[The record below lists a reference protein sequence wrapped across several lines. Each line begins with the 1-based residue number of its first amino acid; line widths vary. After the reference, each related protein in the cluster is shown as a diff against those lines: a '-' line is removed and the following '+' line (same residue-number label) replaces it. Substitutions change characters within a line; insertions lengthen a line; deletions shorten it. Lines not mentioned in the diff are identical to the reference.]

1 MFGGF
6 LAGDNFNGD
15 GGARLYTDLGT
26 SGQGLVYADELF
38 TGTGYPNIGSSLT
51 VESKLTLTTAS
62 TEIYGAFGGKSGSH
76 TFTETF
82 DLNAP
87 LNFVFFA
94 HDFDERYQL
103 NWISLEVEGTRAVP
117 EPASLAMW
125 GLGAIGMVFARRKR
139 KQQVLARRIV
149 T

>member
-6 LAGDNFNGD
+6 LAADNFNGD

-26 SGQGLVYADELF
+26 SGQGLTYSGELF
-38 TGTGYPNIGSSLT
+38 TGAGYPNIGSPLT
-51 VESKLTLTTAS
+51 VESRITMTTAS
-62 TEIYGAFGGKSGSH
+62 TEIYGAFGSKSGSH
-76 TFTETF
+76 TFTEAF

-94 HDFDERYQL
+94 HDAEERYQL

-125 GLGAIGMVFARRKR
+125 VGAIGMVFARRKR